1 MILYTVTMN
10 GIPFGRVDLIGAPRA
25 TGIIAPSSAYET
37 LGIRSAARRLG
48 QSLQLIGSR
57 RIGSAVRARS
67 LAAALGRQASLQDHL
82 GLEDRHGMSIAI
94 VHLIVA
100 EFPRELAP
108 RIVVELREQAA
119 PIGSRIRDLINGPG
133 DSSRPAA

>member
-1 MILYTVTMN
+1 MYTATMN

-25 TGIIAPSSAYET
+25 TGILVPSRAYES
-37 LGIRSAARRLG
+37 LGVRSSARRLG
-48 QSLQLIGSR
+48 QSLQLLGAR
-57 RIGSAVRARS
+57 RIGPPVRART
-67 LAAALGRQASLQDHL
+67 LAAALARQAAFQDRF

-94 VHLIVA
+94 VHMIVA
-100 EFPRELAP
+100 EFPREPAP

-119 PIGSRIRDLINGPG
+119 PIGSRLRDLINGPG